1 MDALTQL
8 VPLVLIVLVFYL
20 LIIRP
25 QQKRAR
31 RHRELV
37 AAVDEGDRIVTI
49 GGLHGV
55 VTGVDED
62 TLRLEIASGTTITL
76 AKQSVQR
83 RTLDADSGAEDESD
97 ATG

>member
-37 AAVDEGDRIVTI
+37 SAVDEGDRIVTI

-83 RTLDADSGAEDESD
+83 RTLDADSGAVDESD